1 MLDAAII
8 GAGPYGLSIAA
19 HFRRQGLSFRIFGPA
34 MDSWRNHM
42 PKGMMLKSDGFASN
56 IYSPDGGY
64 TLKQFCADKGITYD
78 DNKIPVGLDTFSA
91 YGLAFRDRLVPELE
105 EKFATSVKKLPD
117 GFQVQLENG
126 EILAAKRVVLAVGIT
141 HFPWVP
147 STLSQLPP
155 DLMTHSFGHHDLQEF
170 RGRKVIV
177 IGGGASAIGLAGLLR
192 EADCNV
198 ELVVREKSVKFH
210 GAPSDKP
217 RSLWKRMRHPQSGL
231 GPGLR
236 SRFCA
241 DYPMYFHFLPEKVRM
256 EVVQKHLGPSGH
268 WVSKDRVLGQVPLH
282 LGYSVQKSGVQG
294 NKACLHLLSQDG
306 SERELLADHVIA
318 GTGFRVDVNRIQFLS
333 HEIQSKVK
341 TVDGSPV
348 LSTAFESSVPGLF
361 FTGLASANSFGPVMR
376 FAYGAGFAAERLT
389 TKITQLSSRGR
400 AFSQAHYAETL

>member
-1 MLDAAII
+1 MLDAVIV

-19 HFRRQGLSFRIFGPA
+19 HFRRHGLSFRIFGPA

-56 IYSPDGGY
+56 IYAPEGGY
-64 TLKQFCADKGITYD
+64 TLKQFCAEKGIRYD

-105 EKFATSVKKLPD
+105 ERFVISLRKLAD
-117 GFQVQLENG
+117 GFQVQLEDD
-126 EILAAKRVVLAVGIT
+126 EILVAKRVVLAVGIS

-147 STLSQLPP
+147 ATLSQLPP
-155 DLMTHSFGHHDLQEF
+155 ELMTHSFGHHDLQGF

-192 EADCNV
+192 EVDCDV

-210 GAPSDKP
+210 GAPSDEP
-217 RSLWKRMRHPQSGL
+217 RSVWKRMRHPQSGL

-241 DYPMYFHFLPEKVRM
+241 DYPTYFHFLPEKLRVQIVR
-256 EVVQKHLGPSGH
+256 KHLGPSGH
-268 WVSKDRVLGQVPLH
+268 WVSKERVLGQVPLH
-282 LGYSVQKSGVQG
+282 LGYSIQKSAAQG
-294 NKACLHLLSQDG
+294 KKACLHLLSKDG

-318 GTGFRVDVNRIQFLS
+318 GTGFKVDVNRIQFLS
-333 HEIQSKVK
+333 QEIQGQVR
-341 TVDGSPV
+341 TADGSPV
-348 LSTAFESSVPGLF
+348 LSTAFESSVPGLY

-376 FAYGAGFAAERLT
+376 FAYGASFAAERLT
-389 TKITQLSSRGR
+389 KKITKLSSRGR
-400 AFSQAHYAETL
+400 AFSQAHYVETL